1 MKYTLRIP
9 MSDQYSYTEI
19 TCDNIDDYNQAKENY
34 LSFKEIKQNNTS
46 NLQPI
51 PFLRLLHKYMVE
63 NRLEMQDIESLG
75 TDKLYS
81 QKDVVNLIK
90 NVFAKISREANGG
103 RINKEEDIRYN

>member
-9 MSDQYSYTEI
+9 MADQYSYTEI
-19 TCDNIDDYNQAKENY
+19 TCDSLEEYYQAKENY
-34 LSFKEIKQNNTS
+34 LSFKEIKQSSTS
-46 NLQPI
+46 NLQPV
-51 PFLRLLHKYMVE
+51 PFLRILHKYLVQ
-63 NRLEMQDIESLG
+63 NRLELDDIESLG

-90 NVFAKISREANGG
+90 NVFAKISREAGSD